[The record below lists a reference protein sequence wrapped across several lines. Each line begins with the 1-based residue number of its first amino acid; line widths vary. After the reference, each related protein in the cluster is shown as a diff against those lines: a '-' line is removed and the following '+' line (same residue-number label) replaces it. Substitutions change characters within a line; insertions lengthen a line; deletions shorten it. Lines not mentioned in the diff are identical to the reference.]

1 MDNLGNINMHRRLN
15 YFMVDDNWNAFYFA
29 LHMLLNPIKVSCR
42 AEQIHVLKVF
52 WTPEIPGT

>member
-1 MDNLGNINMHRRLN
+1 MHKRLN

-29 LHMLLNPIKVSCR
+29 LHMLLKPIKISCR